1 LNRPIDLKTLQ
12 CFAAVAESGN
22 VTRAAEVLHMT
33 QPALSLRLQQLGEQ
47 TGLKLFTRTARGLD
61 LTADG
66 LAFHVKATLVLSA
79 SNDLQR
85 TVRHMHGLI
94 RGKLRIGTVIDPE
107 FTRLGAFL
115 SGLVEAAPM
124 LGKELRQGMSG
135 NVADWILHDIVDAG
149 FFLGPLPPPT
159 HGGTAPVFCQKMLTD
174 FSYRVI
180 APPGWENRVMD
191 KGWAAL
197 AELPWVGTVAESV
210 HHRLLHEVFA
220 PLGTSPNYV
229 ALVDQESSMLAMVRS
244 GVGLSLSRDSVALS
258 EKHRNG
264 VVVNSSLEIP
274 CSLSFISL
282 AERSKEPGIGCAFDV
297 LGQVW
302 SGSEV
307 PDAARGPRPRVPRV

>member
-1 LNRPIDLKTLQ
+1 MSRQIDFKTLQ
-12 CFAAVAESGN
+12 CFATVAEVGN
-22 VTRAAEVLHMT
+22 VTRAADVLHMT

-47 TGLKLFTRTARGLD
+47 TGLKLFTRTAKGLD

-66 LAFHVKATLVLSA
+66 LALHVKATQVLNA
-79 SNDLQR
+79 MGDLQR
-85 TVRHMHGLI
+85 TIHHMHGHV

-149 FFLGPLPPPT
+149 FFLGPLPAT
-159 HGGTAPVFCQKMLTD
+159 VSNDPVFFQKMLTQ

-180 APPGWENRVMD
+180 APPGWESRVVD
-191 KGWAAL
+191 KSWEAL
-197 AELPWVGTVAESV
+197 APLPWVGTVAESV
-210 HHRLLHEVFA
+210 HHRLLKTVFA

-229 ALVDQESSMLAMVRS
+229 AMVDQESSMLAMVRS
-244 GVGLSLSRDSVALS
+244 GVGLSLSRDSVALA

-264 VVVNSSLEIP
+264 VVVNSTLEIP

-282 AERSKEPGIGCAFDV
+282 AERRQEPGIACAFDV
-297 LGQVW
+297 LRHIW
-302 SGSEV
+302 SGSE
-307 PDAARGPRPRVPRV
+307 

>member
-1 LNRPIDLKTLQ
+1 VSRQIDFKTLQ
-12 CFAAVAESGN
+12 CFSIVAEVGN
-22 VTRAAEVLHMT
+22 VTRAADVLHMT

-47 TGLKLFTRTARGLD
+47 TGLKLFTRTAKGLD

-66 LAFHVKATLVLSA
+66 LALHVKATQVLNA
-79 SNDLQR
+79 MGDLQR
-85 TVRHMHGLI
+85 TIHHMHGHV

-149 FFLGPLPPPT
+149 FFLGPLPAT
-159 HGGTAPVFCQKMLTD
+159 VSNDPVFFQKMLTQ

-180 APPGWENRVMD
+180 APPGWESRVVD
-191 KGWAAL
+191 KSWEAL
-197 AELPWVGTVAESV
+197 APLPWVGTVAESV
-210 HHRLLHEVFA
+210 HHRLLSKVFA

-229 ALVDQESSMLAMVRS
+229 AMVDQESSMLAMVRS
-244 GVGLSLSRDSVALS
+244 GVGLSLSRDSVALA

-264 VVVNSSLEIP
+264 VVVNSTLEIP

-282 AERSKEPGIGCAFDV
+282 AERRQEPGIACAFDV
-297 LGQVW
+297 LRHIW
-302 SGSEV
+302 SGSE
-307 PDAARGPRPRVPRV
+307 